1 MISPFKTQ
9 LKKEESWKSRNL
21 KYLPNTL
28 TFIRIILTP
37 VCVYFLVF
45 NSKPILA
52 FLIFVIASITD
63 AFDGYYA
70 RKFNVISRL
79 GAFLDPLADKIMV
92 VSIFLC
98 FFYLY
103 NNVVDIYVLS
113 MIIFRDVFVTIIRM
127 IMEYKNHTMVTSKI
141 SKLKTV
147 FQIVAINVMF
157 LAIIFG
163 GDSFLSNQSQ
173 YLFILMISTAFI
185 TFYTGVHYF
194 ICNYNKLRLI
204 FRFDVKS

>member
-1 MISPFKTQ
+1 M
-9 LKKEESWKSRNL
+9 

-28 TFIRIILTP
+28 TFIGIILTP

-92 VSIFLC
+92 VSIFL

-113 MIIFRDVFVTIIRM
+113 MIIL
-127 IMEYKNHTMVTSKI
+127 E
-141 SKLKTV
+141 
-147 FQIVAINVMF
+147 MF
-157 LAIIFG
+157 L
-163 GDSFLSNQSQ
+163 
-173 YLFILMISTAFI
+173 
-185 TFYTGVHYF
+185 
-194 ICNYNKLRLI
+194 
-204 FRFDVKS
+204 